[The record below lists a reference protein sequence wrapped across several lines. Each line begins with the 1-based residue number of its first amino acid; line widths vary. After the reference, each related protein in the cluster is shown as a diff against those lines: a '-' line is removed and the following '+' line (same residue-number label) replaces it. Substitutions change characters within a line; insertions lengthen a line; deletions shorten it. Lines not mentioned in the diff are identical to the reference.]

1 MTPGKRIMASRAAQ
15 RALGLAA
22 AWYVR
27 LVRLSGRW
35 TMLGGEVPEAFW
47 RRGEPFIVC
56 FWHGRLLMMPS
67 GWPRRIGL
75 AVLISQHRDG
85 ALIAAAV
92 AHFGVDTV
100 RGSSGRDGA
109 PALRAML
116 KELERGVSIAITP
129 DGPRGPRMRVS
140 EGIVGVAQRSGR
152 AIVPTSYAARPRR
165 LLGTW
170 DRFLLPLPFGRGVF
184 LWGEPIAV
192 PRQADAAALED
203 ARLELEE
210 ALNRLTAEA
219 DRLVGLEPI
228 TPAPAPSRPLPEGE
242 DRVLG
247 RGAQPNP

>member
-1 MTPGKRIMASRAAQ
+1 MASRATQ

-140 EGIVGVAQRSGR
+140 EGIVGVAQHSGR

-170 DRFLLPLPFGRGVF
+170 DRFLLPLPFSRGVF
-184 LWGEPIAV
+184 LWGEPISV
-192 PRQADAAALED
+192 PRQADAAALEG

-219 DRLVGLEPI
+219 DRLVGV
-228 TPAPAPSRPLPEGE
+228 TPVAPVDDTALAS
-242 DRVLG
+242 
-247 RGAQPNP
+247 